1 MGWLK
6 ALRSGIEARRLH
18 KVCEEKLAHLPLPT
32 PFSVPGLV
40 SAMETVGGRAIRLI
54 PIDDRAADLRTAC
67 GLRLKGRSTTYVLYR
82 RRPTPN
88 QTEHTILHELAHE
101 WLDHGTSM
109 PLAQVARS
117 LPVGAH
123 RELAEALGTDT
134 VVQARARYDTA
145 EEREA
150 ELSASLIKSLARHR
164 RPAGEDLVSLL
175 ELSLSHPVAAPRQSI
190 RQK

>member
-1 MGWLK
+1 MEK
-6 ALRSGIEARRLH
+6 SSGR
-18 KVCEEKLAHLPLPT
+18 T
-32 PFSVPGLV
+32 
-40 SAMETVGGRAIRLI
+40 IRLI

-67 GLRLKGRSTTYVLYR
+67 GLRVKGRNTSYVLYR

-109 PLAQVARS
+109 PPEQVARS
-117 LPVGAH
+117 VPVSA
-123 RELAEALGTDT
+123 RRQLADALAGDT

-150 ELSASLIKSLARHR
+150 ELSASLIKRLARHR
-164 RPAGEDLVSLL
+164 RPGGEDLISLL
-175 ELSLSHPVAAPRQSI
+175 ESSLSHPVAAPRQSI